1 MSNSN
6 DKTIPAVVLGNGL
19 TVLGVLRC
27 FGRKGIPAYCISS
40 QLGFE
45 RRSRW
50 CRRLGPGVET
60 FASAPDLERVLDSL
74 PFERM
79 FVIACSDHWTME
91 ATRIS
96 AGCKD
101 RFLTC
106 LPESDVIKRF
116 VDKAGFAALLA
127 STGVPHPST
136 AFARSERD
144 VRDMG
149 AKASGELFLKPANSQ
164 RFHQK
169 FGKKAF
175 RIENVERAVEI
186 YNEAREAGLEV
197 LVQEYIPGPS
207 DRHYFVDGFV
217 DRAHRLHAVFARRRL
232 RMFPPDFGN
241 SSFMVSVSI
250 EEVAGAV
257 DSVRT
262 LFETAGYRGIFS
274 AEFKLDERD
283 GKFKILE
290 VNCRPWWYIQFAAEC
305 GVDVAEMAYRDALG
319 LSLPVPEAY
328 QAGVRLAY
336 PYYDFPAL
344 KRTAGS
350 GFGVLKSMVRSWAFA
365 RFPIFAWDD
374 PAPAAASVG
383 ERVKGRVRRFLA
395 AKSAV

>member
-1 MSNSN
+1 MSSKGGNQV
-6 DKTIPAVVLGNGL
+6 PAVVLGSGL

-27 FGRKGIPAYCISS
+27 LGRKGIPAYCISN

-45 RRSRW
+45 IRSRW
-50 CRRLGPGVET
+50 CRRIGPGIET
-60 FASAPDLERVLDSL
+60 FASASDLERVLDSL

-79 FVIACSDHWTME
+79 FVIACSDHWTIE
-91 ATRIS
+91 AGRIS
-96 AGCKD
+96 ADCKD

-106 LPESDVIKRF
+106 LPEAHVIERF

-144 VRDMG
+144 VRDMA
-149 AKASGELFLKPANSQ
+149 AKSRGELFLKPANSQ

-175 RIENVERAVEI
+175 RIENVEMAVEI
-186 YNEAREAGLEV
+186 YNEARVAGLEV

-241 SSFMVSVSI
+241 SSFMVSVGI
-250 EEVAGAV
+250 EEVAAAV

-262 LFETAGYRGIFS
+262 LFETARYRGIFS

-283 GKFKILE
+283 GRFKILE

-305 GVDVAEMAYRDALG
+305 GVNVVEMAYCDALG
-319 LSLPVPEAY
+319 LALPPLRAY
-328 QAGVRLAY
+328 KAGVRFVF
-336 PYYDFPAL
+336 PYYDFQAL
-344 KRTAGS
+344 KNARAS
-350 GFGVLKSMVRSWAFA
+350 GGRGLTEIVRSWPLAN
-365 RFPIFAWDD
+365 RPVFAWDD
-374 PAPAAASVG
+374 PWPAIAELG
-383 ERVKGRVRRFLA
+383 GIVRRRLA
-395 AKSAV
+395 RSFRRA

>member
-1 MSNSN
+1 MSDSN
-6 DKTIPAVVLGNGL
+6 DKKVPAIVLGNGL

-27 FGRKGIPAYCISS
+27 LGRKGIPAYCISS

-50 CRRLGPGVET
+50 CRRVRPRLET
-60 FASAPDLERVLDSL
+60 FASASDLELALDSL
-74 PFERM
+74 PFERL
-79 FVIACSDHWTME
+79 FVIACSDHWTIE
-91 ATRIS
+91 AARIS
-96 AGCKD
+96 AEFKD

-106 LPESDVIKRF
+106 LPESRVIERF

-127 STGVPHPST
+127 FTGVPHPST
-136 AFARSERD
+136 AFARSEGD
-144 VRDMG
+144 VRDMA
-149 AKASGELFLKPANSQ
+149 AKSRGELFLKPANSQ

-186 YNEAREAGLEV
+186 YNMAREAGLEV

-217 DRAHRLHAVFARRRL
+217 DRAHGLHAVFARRRI

-241 SSFMVSVSI
+241 SSFMVSVGI
-250 EEVAGAV
+250 GEVAGAV
-257 DSVRT
+257 DGVRT
-262 LFETAGYRGIFS
+262 LFEAARYRGIFS

-283 GKFKILE
+283 GQFKILE

-328 QAGVRLAY
+328 RAGVRLAY
-336 PYYDFPAL
+336 PYYDFPAV

-350 GFGVLKSMVRSWAFA
+350 VFGLLSSVVRSWAFA

-374 PAPAAASVG
+374 PAPSAVSIG
-383 ERVKGRVRRFLA
+383 ERVKGRIRRLFS

>member
-1 MSNSN
+1 
-6 DKTIPAVVLGNGL
+6 
-19 TVLGVLRC
+19 
-27 FGRKGIPAYCISS
+27 
-40 QLGFE
+40 
-45 RRSRW
+45 
-50 CRRLGPGVET
+50 
-60 FASAPDLERVLDSL
+60 
-74 PFERM
+74 M
-79 FVIACSDHWTME
+79 FVIACS
-91 ATRIS
+91 
-96 AGCKD
+96 D

-136 AFARSERD
+136 DFARSERD
-144 VRDMG
+144 VRNMG
-149 AKASGELFLKPANSQ
+149 AKSRGELFLKPANSQ

-217 DRAHRLHAVFARRRL
+217 DRAHRLHTVFARRRL

-241 SSFMVSVSI
+241 SSFMVSVGI
-250 EEVAGAV
+250 EDVAGAV

-262 LFETAGYRGIFS
+262 LFEAARYRGIFS

-305 GVDVAEMAYRDALG
+305 GVDVVEMAYRDALG
-319 LSLPVPEAY
+319 LSLPAPEAY
-328 QAGVRLAY
+328 KEGVRLAY

-344 KRTAGS
+344 KRAGGS
-350 GFGVLKSMVRSWAFA
+350 AFGVLGAVVRSWGFA

-374 PAPAAASVG
+374 PAPAAASVAA
-383 ERVKGRVRRFLA
+383 RVKGRVRRVIS